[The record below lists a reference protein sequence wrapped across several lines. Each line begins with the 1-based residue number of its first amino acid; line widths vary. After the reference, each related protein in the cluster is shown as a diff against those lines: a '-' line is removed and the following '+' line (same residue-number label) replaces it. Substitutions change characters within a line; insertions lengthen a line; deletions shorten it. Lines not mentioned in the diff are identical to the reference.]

1 MRTAVLGAGSLGTV
15 VGARLAESG
24 RDVTLIDADRTHVAA
39 LRENGARI
47 EGQMELLQPV
57 TALLP
62 EEVEGEF
69 ALVIYLAKST
79 YDEVAIP
86 GILPHLGAWSMLLT
100 LQNGIPEEQVASFV
114 GRERTL
120 GGAVGWSAELVGP
133 GVSRLT
139 SDPEKMDY
147 DIGELEG
154 PATARLKAI
163 KEVLDGAGTATMTD
177 NLTGIRWTKLLFN
190 VGGSGVSAALG
201 SRAGPIWDS
210 EKASDTAVLIMV
222 EALLTARALGI
233 KMEPMR
239 GADPAILLDIVKAD
253 IANAR
258 DLLATLTAD
267 MRDSKASM
275 LRDLEDGRPCE
286 VESINGYLE
295 KKATEA
301 SVAAP
306 VNEQVARIIREIE
319 AGKLPLDFSNLDLI
333 ELPPVSFYLP

>member
-86 GILPHLGAWSMLLT
+86 GILPHLGARSMLLT
-100 LQNGIPEEQVASFV
+100 LQNGIPEERVASFV

-147 DIGELEG
+147 DIG
-154 PATARLKAI
+154 
-163 KEVLDGAGTATMTD
+163 
-177 NLTGIRWTKLLFN
+177 
-190 VGGSGVSAALG
+190 
-201 SRAGPIWDS
+201 
-210 EKASDTAVLIMV
+210 
-222 EALLTARALGI
+222 
-233 KMEPMR
+233 
-239 GADPAILLDIVKAD
+239 
-253 IANAR
+253 
-258 DLLATLTAD
+258 
-267 MRDSKASM
+267 
-275 LRDLEDGRPCE
+275 
-286 VESINGYLE
+286 
-295 KKATEA
+295 
-301 SVAAP
+301 
-306 VNEQVARIIREIE
+306 
-319 AGKLPLDFSNLDLI
+319 
-333 ELPPVSFYLP
+333 